1 MKIHMDR
8 GKLKLILQDL
18 EVLIDSL
25 KSEIYSDVNAYTNSK
40 AFVGVKDYDVVH
52 DDDDG
57 YPD

>member
-1 MKIHMDR
+1 MKIHMDK

-18 EVLIDSL
+18 EVLVDSL

-40 AFVGVKDYDVVH
+40 AFVGVKDYDVVQ
-52 DDDDG
+52 DDDDV